1 MTGAAGHISTVRRS
15 SASNTS
21 ARGATG
27 CMAFLSGAWCRALP
41 VAHRPEAAFVGTNRL
56 LADLQVNRS
65 GIASTIELRIMKR
78 RELESLILPV
88 ILLLTGLILV
98 GGDRVG
104 ILSLDRI
111 QNLWP
116 VALILVG
123 LTDLLISS
131 SDESGRNVAGPSRAS
146 REDVRRV

>member
-1 MTGAAGHISTVRRS
+1 
-15 SASNTS
+15 
-21 ARGATG
+21 
-27 CMAFLSGAWCRALP
+27 
-41 VAHRPEAAFVGTNRL
+41 
-56 LADLQVNRS
+56 
-65 GIASTIELRIMKR
+65 MKR

-123 LTDLLISS
+123 LTDLLTSS
-131 SDESGRNVAGPSRAS
+131 GDEPGQNVAAPSRAS
-146 REDVRRV
+146 REDAGRV